1 MLLQAAPETLPEV
14 AAQAGTRQEPC
25 PPGNDGAAEVSAS
38 SGQARA
44 RGQPVAG
51 GGRLP
56 SLPRAAPGSELDAR
70 GSSPS
75 CGRCG
80 RTGPRASARGH
91 GSKCPRR
98 CPSPANRR
106 VEVVL
111 RPGPPAG
118 AAGQGA
124 GHAPSARLLLPST
137 AGRGHTPDPGVTH
150 RVLGC
155 TPGPPLLRQ
164 GSAVVLGAGR
174 AQAAPWGRSR
184 VWGHRG
190 CQEPRGR
197 CHPHSCTPVSRK
209 QESGVLR
216 SVLSGEGGGG
226 EETHEGLL
234 SPAPTRAPVHMLTRC
249 MWLFYWRTP
258 SGVPHLPP
266 HDCH

>member
-184 VWGHRG
+184 VWGSQG
-190 CQEPRGR
+190 
-197 CHPHSCTPVSRK
+197 
-209 QESGVLR
+209 
-216 SVLSGEGGGG
+216 LSGAPRTVPPPLVYPGLTEAGKWCPEVCAQWGRGGRRGDTRG
-226 EETHEGLL
+226 SPVPGAHASSGPHADEVHVAVLL
-234 SPAPTRAPVHMLTRC
+234 EDTQRGPPPAAP
-249 MWLFYWRTP
+249 
-258 SGVPHLPP
+258 
-266 HDCH
+266 